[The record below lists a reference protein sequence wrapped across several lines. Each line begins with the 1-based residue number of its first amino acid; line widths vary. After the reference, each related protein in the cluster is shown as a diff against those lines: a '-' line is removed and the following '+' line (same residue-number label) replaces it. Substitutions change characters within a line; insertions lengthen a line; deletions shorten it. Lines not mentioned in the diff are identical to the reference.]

1 MNPPTRTLRMRR
13 RLVASPER
21 VYRAW
26 SDPEELARWLPERI
40 EGGLA
45 VGTESV
51 LVWADRRETWQ
62 VIEAQPNRSF
72 AFLRSPETRGHSAT
86 TTTVRIDPLGYG
98 SRIEIEA
105 GPFSLD
111 SDEDLDAWGESLQT
125 WAEALA
131 MLRAHLDFSVDL
143 RVRE

>member
-1 MNPPTRTLRMRR
+1 
-13 RLVASPER
+13 
-21 VYRAW
+21 
-26 SDPEELARWLPERI
+26 
-40 EGGLA
+40 
-45 VGTESV
+45 
-51 LVWADRRETWQ
+51 

-72 AFLRSPETRGHSAT
+72 AFVRSPGNAGHSAT

-105 GPFSLD
+105 GPFSVD
-111 SDEDLDAWGESLQT
+111 SDEDLDAWGEALQT